1 MLFLLR
7 DAIMTA
13 HGRHLIHID
22 AELSQ
27 VDLGQADLL
36 HELLVSGG
44 HVVEGENAE
53 TEAEEQD

>member
-1 MLFLLR
+1 
-7 DAIMTA
+7 MTA